1 MRAERGNV
9 VLDIKPEEADFYL
22 GKGYSIY
29 EGNQLIKKAAPQSIA
44 EYKQELKEAQER
56 IQELEQKVAELQAKK
71 QTKKKQ

>member
-44 EYKQELKEAQER
+44 EFQQALKEAQKR
-56 IQELEQKVAELQAKK
+56 IEELEQQIAELQAKK
-71 QTKKKQ
+71 PTKKKQ

>member
-56 IQELEQKVAELQAKK
+56 IRELEQKVAELQAKK